1 MRATVPQIGEA
12 ALARA
17 VAHILAVSPDEAA
30 EMQAFFAEQRTFFVQ
45 LSWTVVNRLSKG
57 TAAPLEVAEQSV
69 ARMLEVLSQG
79 NPEQAGPLRRW
90 FRTHREP
97 LIGMAL
103 GIAHESA
110 PQVAAHAESGLAVLL
125 RAEGNEH
132 AAATVPAQWVPAASF
147 QAAQRTVLQFIRE
160 HDLASNF
167 TGGHVRQDG
176 VPVARVSYNGRLWRL
191 TPAGEETGAELDEAG
206 RPFVGAVPSESAA
219 RPAQI
224 TSWKLATPPTEAPQ
238 PPTCGCEGK
247 KQTTASAE
255 PERPTASEP
264 PPASPPSPASPPL
277 PEDPAHS
284 TPASDLDAK
293 RRRGR
298 SWMAS
303 QVKLPMKEAAYAKWS
318 AHVQKRVQRA
328 ADETNFGERAFWAGA
343 REWLDAAH
351 EGRALDEDLDARRA
365 DGRLWVAGK
374 ISGPLTAQTALRWR
388 QTAERNAQTA
398 AQQNDV
404 GKQAF
409 WAGVLAWFSEQEPSP
424 AAPRLA
430 ETPPAVDE
438 KLLER
443 SRRADKLR
451 KFAASIA
458 QDIEKL
464 RDSGTHHQRPTAR
477 RARIIASQEAQA
489 DVLETVRSRLLALAD
504 ALENKCEPPGLAGID
519 LAEHRCL
526 PASLEGVDSR
536 ALVEDLLRHET
547 MPRARVDAEHLR
559 KAMALTEGLREGR
572 SLQRTAQALLSRCG
586 SERRCLVENLAEIQ
600 AVEALSRLAEPHA
613 GKPWDRTVLK
623 DLRHGLMAFKR
634 ALAAGLSTEAA
645 WASARADLRTLGGTP
660 APVRDPV
667 ERQIRDAERALIGA
681 EIAGYFPTPRALVSR
696 LIAEADIR
704 PGQRVLEPSAGKGSI
719 AEGIRA
725 AGVEPDV
732 IEIDASLRE
741 LLRLKNFHIVAEDFT
756 TFVGVY
762 DRIVMNPPFDNG
774 QDIAHVQQ
782 AYRLLA
788 PGGRMVAV
796 MSAGPFFRSDRKA
809 EAFRAWLG
817 EVGGDDAELPQ
828 GSFLSSDRPT
838 GVNTRLVVIDKPAD
852 AAVTRPGPVPPLPAP
867 SPAASA
873 TQTASS
879 CPPDMPACGLGLL
892 GGTCTVPAPLLL
904 PSAQGAPQ
912 PQPARFCLA
921 EARRLIASHDPTRGF
936 VPRVDYPADVQERR
950 YERDKGEQLKVLQ
963 IAQNMRPELMFNA
976 APSAIDG
983 PPVVTETGY
992 VLGGNGRTMGLQLH
1006 YHQGGTAARAYLIDH
1021 AQDFG
1026 FQPAQIEALREPV
1039 VVRVVPTDGSQRQLQ
1054 ELVRVL
1060 NVPLTQV
1067 LDVRSESVAE
1077 ARRLSVDALS
1087 ILAAA
1092 FDGDETLN
1100 DYLASRAS
1108 KPFTDA
1114 LRRAGILTDRNTGR
1128 YLGPAG
1134 GYTEDGKVFV
1144 ERLLVAA
1151 LIPDATL
1158 LDQLG
1163 AEARQT
1169 LARGAPWLL
1178 TAASYGGDA
1187 WDVRSVLR
1195 AAAQDFLHMR
1205 ALGLRSPEDY
1215 LRQEGMF
1222 AEAEPVVKRHALGP
1236 LLLHVLAQLMGK
1248 PLKFSWFARA
1258 YAGAARQHPEGQ
1270 EALFP
1275 REVLTPE
1282 QALRQAAVT
1291 AGVILTS

>member
-1 MRATVPQIGEA
+1 MHATVPQIGEA

-17 VAHILAVSPDEAA
+17 VANILAMSQDEAA
-30 EMQAFFAEQRTFFVQ
+30 GMQAFFAEQRTFFVQ
-45 LSWTVVNRLSKG
+45 LSWTVVNRVAKG
-57 TAAPLEVAEQSV
+57 TASPMEVAKQSV
-69 ARMLEVLSQG
+69 ARMLEVMSQD
-79 NPEQAGPLRRW
+79 NPEQAGALRQW
-90 FRTHREP
+90 FRTYRKP
-97 LIGMAL
+97 LIGIAL
-103 GIAHESA
+103 GIARESA
-110 PQVAAHAESGLAVLL
+110 PQVAAHAKSGLAVLL
-125 RAEGNEH
+125 EAEGNEH
-132 AAATVPAQWVPAASF
+132 TATTIAARWVPVASF
-147 QAAQRTVLQFIRE
+147 QAAQQTVLQFIRE

-167 TGGHVRQDG
+167 TGGPVRRDG
-176 VPVARVSYNGRLWRL
+176 VPVARVSYNGRLWQL
-191 TPAGEETGAELDEAG
+191 TPAGEETGVELDEAG
-206 RPFVGAVPSESAA
+206 RPIAGATQPEAAA
-219 RPAQI
+219 RPAQL
-224 TSWKLATPPTEAPQ
+224 TNWELAAPSAEAPAS
-238 PPTCGCEGK
+238 PACGCEGK
-247 KQTTASAE
+247 KQPIASAE
-255 PERPTASEP
+255 PEAPKPPEP
-264 PPASPPSPASPPL
+264 PPASSL
-277 PEDPAHS
+277 PGTA
-284 TPASDLDAK
+284 DLSMPTGDLNAK

-298 SWMAS
+298 SWIAS
-303 QVKLPMKEAAYAKWS
+303 QVKLPLKEAEYAKWS
-318 AHVQKRVQRA
+318 AHVQKRVHRA
-328 ADETNFGERAFWAGA
+328 ANESNFGEQAFWAGA
-343 REWLDAAH
+343 KEWLDAAR
-351 EGRALDEDLDARRA
+351 EGRALDEDLEARRA
-365 DGRLWVAGK
+365 DGRLWVASK
-374 ISGPLTAQTALRWR
+374 ISGSLTAQTAQRWR

-398 AQQNDV
+398 VQQNDA

-409 WAGVLAWFSEQEPSP
+409 WAGVLAWISEQEKTP
-424 AAPRLA
+424 AEPRSA
-430 ETPPAVDE
+430 EAPPAVDE
-438 KLLER
+438 KLFER

-451 KFAASIA
+451 RLAASIA
-458 QDIEKL
+458 QDIEK
-464 RDSGTHHQRPTAR
+464 RHDSGTHHQRPTAR

-489 DVLETVRSRLLALAD
+489 DALEIVHGRLLALAA

-526 PASLEGVDSR
+526 PESLEGVDSR
-536 ALVEDLLRHET
+536 ALVEDLLHHET
-547 MPRARVDAEHLR
+547 MPRARIDAEYLR

-572 SLQRTAQALLSRCG
+572 PLHKAAQALLARCG
-586 SERRCLVENLAEIQ
+586 AERRCLVENLAEIQ
-600 AVEALSRLAEPHA
+600 AVEALSRLAEPRA
-613 GKPWDRTVLK
+613 VKPWDRTVVR
-623 DLRHGLMAFKR
+623 DLRQGLMAFKR
-634 ALAAGLSTEAA
+634 ALAAGLATEAA

-732 IEIDASLRE
+732 IEVNTRLRE
-741 LLRLKNFHIVAEDFT
+741 LLQLKNFRIVAEDFT
-756 TFVGVY
+756 TFVGAY

-774 QDIAHVQQ
+774 QDIAHVQH

-788 PGGRMVAV
+788 PGGRLVAV

-838 GVNTRLVVIDKPAD
+838 GVSTRLVVIDKPND
-852 AAVTRPGPVPPLPAP
+852 AAAPRPAP
-867 SPAASA
+867 AQPMTAPTPAVPA
-873 TQTASS
+873 TQAASS
-879 CPPDMPACGLGLL
+879 CPPDAPACGLGLL

-936 VPRVDYPADVQERR
+936 VPRADYPADVQERR

-963 IAQNMRPELMFNA
+963 IAQNMRPELIFNA
-976 APSAIDG
+976 APGAIDG
-983 PPVVTETGY
+983 PPVVTEAGY

-1006 YHQGGTAARAYLIDH
+1006 YHQGGTAARTYLVDH

-1077 ARRLSVDALS
+1077 ARRLSADALS

-1092 FDGDETLN
+1092 FDDDDTLN
-1100 DYLASRAS
+1100 DYLSSHAS

-1114 LRRAGILTDRNTGR
+1114 LRRAGILTDRNTSR

-1134 GYTEDGKVFV
+1134 AYTEDGKVFV

-1178 TAASYGGDA
+1178 MAASYGGDA
-1187 WDVRSVLR
+1187 WDVRPALR
-1195 AAAQDFLHMR
+1195 AAAQDSLHMR
-1205 ALGLRSPEDY
+1205 VLGLRSSEDY

-1222 AEAEPVVKRHALGP
+1222 AEAEPAVKRHALGP
-1236 LLLHVLAQLMGK
+1236 LLLRVVTQLMGK

-1258 YAGAARQHPEGQ
+1258 YAGNARQHPEGQ

-1275 REVLTPE
+1275 REVLTPQ
-1282 QALRQAAVT
+1282 QALRRASVT
-1291 AGVILTS
+1291 AGVTLIS